1 VGQVVRSGRAPA
13 PDVLAE
19 RLQAL
24 KANPSGAPADA
35 PDSAG
40 APADAP
46 DGGDAAAPP
55 AEKPNIFVAALE
67 ESRLISW
74 PAVPSVAKSTA
85 AVMAIVIASTVTLL
99 LTNSLLAT
107 ASAALFG

>member
-24 KANPSGAPADA
+24 KANPSGTPADA
-35 PDSAG
+35 SASG

-46 DGGDAAAPP
+46 DGADGAAPP
-55 AEKPNIFVAALE
+55 AEKPNIFVGALE

-74 PAVPSVAKSTA
+74 PAVGSVAKSTA